1 MSCCHWLHVVNCT
14 SRVHWSYILQCKV
27 FSRAAG
33 DILLYPAAGGGGGG
47 HIRLIASITSMTC
60 S

>member
-1 MSCCHWLHVVNCT
+1 MLLIVCHVFT
-14 SRVHWSYILQCKV
+14 GDIYILQCKV

-33 DILLYPAAGGGGGG
+33 DILLYPAAGGGG
-47 HIRLIASITSMTC
+47 HIRSIASITSMTC

>member
-1 MSCCHWLHVVNCT
+1 MLLIVCHVFT
-14 SRVHWSYILQCKV
+14 GDIYILQCKV

-33 DILLYPAAGGGGGG
+33 DILLYPAAGDGGG

>member
-1 MSCCHWLHVVNCT
+1 MLLIVRHVFTGHV
-14 SRVHWSYILQCKV
+14 ILQCKV
-27 FSRAAG
+27 FSRAGG
-33 DILLYPAAGGGGGG
+33 DILLYPAAAGGGG